1 MEEKNVMTKDQI
13 QEDYSNVY
21 VKKVH
26 LIGRATMALS
36 LIHI

>member
-26 LIGRATMALS
+26 LIGRAPWPLPS
-36 LIHI
+36 Y